1 MDDFIDDSEHDSHF
15 DELES
20 RLDELSSRVDKLS
33 ASAASIARSSASAG
47 YCVGAALATL
57 LSWEANHAI
66 VWAAIHGFLSWIY
79 VVYFAVT
86 RWAGVRV
93 F

>member
-20 RLDELSSRVDKLS
+20 RLNELSTRVDKLS
-33 ASAASIARSSASAG
+33 ASTASIARSTASGG
-47 YCVGAALATL
+47 YCVGAALATV
-57 LSWEANHAI
+57 LSWETNHALG
-66 VWAAIHGFLSWIY
+66 WAAIHGFLSWIY

-86 RWAGVRV
+86 GWAAVRV